1 MERHKKKH
9 GDKSFSSRLLDKEN
23 NANKN
28 VYNDIQVVYVT
39 FLSME
44 AKNLVYERLM
54 PQSGKLDPVL

>member
-54 PQSGKLDPVL
+54 P